1 MGMMAERYSRGRWD
15 LSDLIPARSG
25 EGMEE
30 VFDRLE
36 GALIALEA
44 RCDDLSEG
52 ISAGPFREILNLV
65 ERTSYIARQLNGYAI
80 LWFSEDTS
88 DQDALAF
95 RERVERT
102 LADARNRTL
111 FFELWWKG
119 LNGDVASRLL
129 QASGGLRY
137 YLESLRRFAPYTL
150 SESEERVINV
160 KNVTGVE
167 GMVTLYEMITNR
179 FTFELE
185 LDGEVKT
192 LTRSELMAYVR
203 DPSPDRR
210 EAAYRALFDV
220 FSKEGGLL
228 GQIYKYVVSDWFR
241 ENVELRGISSPMAV
255 RNLRN
260 DIPDDVVEILLESCR
275 KNASLYQRFFR
286 LKAKLLGLD
295 RLRRYDI
302 YAPLQEARKEYPF
315 EEGADLVFSSLKR
328 FSPELSELAERVLA
342 EDHLDSLP
350 RPGKDTGAF
359 CFGVVPDKTP
369 WVLVNYNNRAA
380 DVATLAHELGHAIH
394 AMMAKDHSVLTFHSS
409 LPLAETASNFSEIL
423 LIRLLLSEEGDPAVR
438 RYLLA
443 KFIDDSYVSIIRQA
457 YFVLFER
464 EVHSLVNGE
473 GATTD
478 RLAELYMEN
487 LREQFADSVELSE
500 EFKWEWTMIPHLYTT
515 PFYCYAYA
523 FGLLLVLSLYRAYEA
538 EGESF
543 VPRYLRVLSYGGS
556 KAPIEILEEAKIDV
570 RDPSF
575 WQGGFDVIA
584 AMIDEIAELV

>member
-1 MGMMAERYSRGRWD
+1 VGMMAERYSRGRWD

-111 FFELWWKG
+111 FFEIWWKG

-228 GQIYKYVVSDWFR
+228 GQIYKYVVCETTSRTMWSR
-241 ENVELRGISSPMAV
+241 SSSSPAG
-255 RNLRN
+255 RTPPY
-260 DIPDDVVEILLESCR
+260 IS
-275 KNASLYQRFFR
+275 
-286 LKAKLLGLD
+286 G
-295 RLRRYDI
+295 
-302 YAPLQEARKEYPF
+302 
-315 EEGADLVFSSLKR
+315 SS
-328 FSPELSELAERVLA
+328 
-342 EDHLDSLP
+342 
-350 RPGKDTGAF
+350 G
-359 CFGVVPDKTP
+359 
-369 WVLVNYNNRAA
+369 
-380 DVATLAHELGHAIH
+380 
-394 AMMAKDHSVLTFHSS
+394 
-409 LPLAETASNFSEIL
+409 
-423 LIRLLLSEEGDPAVR
+423 
-438 RYLLA
+438 
-443 KFIDDSYVSIIRQA
+443 
-457 YFVLFER
+457 
-464 EVHSLVNGE
+464 
-473 GATTD
+473 
-478 RLAELYMEN
+478 
-487 LREQFADSVELSE
+487 
-500 EFKWEWTMIPHLYTT
+500 
-515 PFYCYAYA
+515 
-523 FGLLLVLSLYRAYEA
+523 
-538 EGESF
+538 
-543 VPRYLRVLSYGGS
+543 
-556 KAPIEILEEAKIDV
+556 
-570 RDPSF
+570 
-575 WQGGFDVIA
+575 
-584 AMIDEIAELV
+584 